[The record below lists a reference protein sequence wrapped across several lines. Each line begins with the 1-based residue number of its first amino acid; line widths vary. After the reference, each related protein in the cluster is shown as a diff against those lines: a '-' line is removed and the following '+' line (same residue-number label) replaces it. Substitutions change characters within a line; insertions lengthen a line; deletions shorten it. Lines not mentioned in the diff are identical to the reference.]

1 MYKILVFVLVFM
13 TITACNPDDQE
24 AIRVIGSNTTAFVN
38 ESENYDLV
46 ITGYNNDIAV
56 ADDNDIDM
64 LSLTGSNNLLTIGN
78 NTTVD
83 QLYVSGND
91 NTIYI
96 PVGSGISMT
105 NEGNGNSIIEQ

>member
-1 MYKILVFVLVFM
+1 MYKILIIVLVFM
-13 TITACNPDDQE
+13 TITACNHDDQDT
-24 AIRVIGSNTTAFVN
+24 ISITGSNTTSFVN
-38 ESENYDLV
+38 ESENYDLD
-46 ITGYNNDIAV
+46 ITKYNNDITV
-56 ADDNDIDM
+56 AKNNNIDM

-91 NTIYI
+91 NTIVV

-105 NEGNGNSIIEQ
+105 NEGNGNTIIGL